1 MLRQRYAR
9 GATGPANGG
18 CVMSRVQSAG
28 SAGMSGAPANRLF
41 SLPTTRLGRW
51 SMWLAV
57 AFIVMFAINTVFV
70 GVFGTTTN
78 ETMNAFSR
86 DVMPFYG
93 IAMLLV
99 GATAGVVGLLSNIRN
114 HERSWVVWAT
124 LLPMAFV
131 LFFLIGEFAA
141 PH

>member
-1 MLRQRYAR
+1 
-9 GATGPANGG
+9 
-18 CVMSRVQSAG
+18 MSTLQSAG
-28 SAGMSGAPANRLF
+28 SAGMSGAPANGIF
-41 SLPTTRLGRW
+41 TLPTTKLGRW

-57 AFIVMFAINTVFV
+57 AFILMFAINTVFV

-86 DVMPFYG
+86 SVMPFYG

-99 GATAGVVGLLSNIRN
+99 GMSAGVVGLLSIIRH
-114 HERSWVVWAT
+114 HERSWVAWAT

-131 LFFLIGEFAA
+131 LFLLIGEFAT

>member
-1 MLRQRYAR
+1 
-9 GATGPANGG
+9 
-18 CVMSRVQSAG
+18 
-28 SAGMSGAPANRLF
+28 
-41 SLPTTRLGRW
+41 
-51 SMWLAV
+51 MWLAA
-57 AFIVMFAINTVFV
+57 AFILMFAMNTVFV

-93 IAMLLV
+93 IGMLLV
-99 GATAGVVGLLSNIRN
+99 GFSAGVVGLISIIRS

-131 LFFLIGEFAA
+131 LFFLIGEFAV